1 MKINSIIDLVKDL
14 DTSRQTKNLNKL
26 LIRILLHLQVEFS
39 TFISNAMTNFI
50 ERIKSYSKRK
60 DAADMAIR
68 AWKSDN
74 KKVYADFC
82 KRMDAVAKGNM
93 SVLMDMYLM
102 MRDCVPPEA
111 LMMYNWLS
119 DFVNVKDVSD
129 IANQQWAGQYT
140 ETIARCITNKRLWI
154 GINVKTGMVEL
165 LTSPKSGLLM
175 VHSETSIEIWNH
187 LPLEMR
193 TYLTEQ
199 LDLLMRNSKG
209 CFLLSK
215 LKKKMVYQ
223 FLTYISQIVFLS
235 HAVFIGGFM
244 ANLYD
249 RVMEKKKD
257 LAYCMYYFVVFD
269 HGLLRMTKLF
279 NRLLNSEEVDHG
291 DILLAKSCVTMLANR
306 SIEMGAE
313 TKADWEDTI
322 EDCTP
327 EIWKEVM
334 FALRK
339 VKGRR
344 GNRKVIQSLDD
355 ILWGGKERIKQGIR
369 LFLEEN
375 TEDISLA
382 YLLQSL
388 VKSGKIKASTRY
400 MTFHRA
406 IEQFSQRHYG
416 HDIPQKRYGEIK
428 ELTLNSPQRGSSYT
442 KAKRIIDRWTD
453 YFANNG

>member
-1 MKINSIIDLVKDL
+1 MI
-14 DTSRQTKNLNKL
+14 
-26 LIRILLHLQVEFS
+26 
-39 TFISNAMTNFI
+39 NFI

-60 DAADMAIR
+60 DTADMAIR
-68 AWKSDN
+68 AWKSAN
-74 KKVYADFC
+74 EEAYANFC
-82 KRMDAVAKGNM
+82 KRIDAVAKGNI
-93 SVLMDMYLM
+93 SVMMDMYLM

-119 DFVNVKDVSD
+119 DFVNGKDVSD

-140 ETIARCITNKRLWI
+140 KTIARCITNKCLWI
-154 GINVKTGMVEL
+154 GINVKTGTVEL
-165 LTSPKSGLLM
+165 FPSPKSGLLM
-175 VHSETSIEIWNH
+175 VHSETPIEIWNR
-187 LPLEMR
+187 LPQGVR
-193 TYLTEQ
+193 SYLIGQ
-199 LDLLMRNSKG
+199 LDMFMRNSEG
-209 CFLLSK
+209 CYLLSK
-215 LKKKMVYQ
+215 LERKMVYQ
-223 FLTYISQIVFLS
+223 FLTYISQIIFLS
-235 HAVFIGGFM
+235 YAVFIGGFM

-249 RVMEKKKD
+249 RVMEKKED
-257 LAYCMYYFVVFD
+257 LVYCMYYFVVFD
-269 HGLLRMTKLF
+269 HGLSRMAKLL

-291 DILLAKSCVTMLANR
+291 DMLLVKSCVTMLANR
-306 SIEMGAE
+306 SIEMGTE

-322 EDCTP
+322 EGCTP
-327 EIWKEVM
+327 EFWKEEM

-355 ILWGGKERIKQGIR
+355 ILLGDKERIKQGIR

-382 YLLQSL
+382 YLLKSL

-428 ELTLNSPQRGSSYT
+428 ELTLNSPQRGNSYT
-442 KAKRIIDRWTD
+442 KAKRMIDQWTD
-453 YFANNG
+453 FFINNG

>member
-1 MKINSIIDLVKDL
+1 
-14 DTSRQTKNLNKL
+14 
-26 LIRILLHLQVEFS
+26 
-39 TFISNAMTNFI
+39 MTNFI
-50 ERIKSYSKRK
+50 ERIKYYFKRK
-60 DAADMAIR
+60 DATDMTIR
-68 AWKSDN
+68 AWKSAN
-74 KKVYADFC
+74 EEVYADFC
-82 KRMDAVAKGNM
+82 KRMEAVAKGDI
-93 SVLMDMYLM
+93 SVLIDMYQM
-102 MRDCVPPEA
+102 MRDCTPPEA
-111 LMMYNWLS
+111 LIMYNWLS
-119 DFVNVKDVSD
+119 DFANGKDVTA
-129 IANQQWAGQYT
+129 IMNQQWAGQYT
-140 ETIARCITNKRLWI
+140 ETIARCIINKRLWI
-154 GINVKTGMVEL
+154 GINVKIGTVEL
-165 LTSPKSGLLM
+165 LASPKSGLLM
-175 VHSETSIEIWNH
+175 VHSETPIEMWSH
-187 LPLEMR
+187 LPLELKS
-193 TYLTEQ
+193 YLSEQ
-199 LDLLMRNSKG
+199 LDKLIRDSKG
-209 CFLLSK
+209 CYLLSK
-215 LKKKMVYQ
+215 LERKMVYQ

-249 RVMEKKKD
+249 RVMEKKED

-269 HGLLRMTKLF
+269 HGLSRMAKSL
-279 NRLLNSEEVDHG
+279 NCMLNSEEVDIG
-291 DILLAKSCVTMLANR
+291 DMLLVKLCVTLLVNG
-306 SIEMGAE
+306 SVEIGTE
-313 TKADWEDTI
+313 TKVDWENTA
-322 EDCTP
+322 ERCTP

-355 ILWGGKERIKQGIR
+355 ILLDDKERIKQGIL
-369 LFLEEN
+369 LFLKEN

-382 YLLQSL
+382 YLLKSL

-428 ELTLNSPQRGSSYT
+428 ELTLNSSQRGSSYT

>member
-1 MKINSIIDLVKDL
+1 
-14 DTSRQTKNLNKL
+14 
-26 LIRILLHLQVEFS
+26 
-39 TFISNAMTNFI
+39 MTNFI

-269 HGLLRMTKLF
+269 HGLSRMAKLL

-291 DILLAKSCVTMLANR
+291 DMLLVKSCVTLLVNG
-306 SIEMGAE
+306 SIEMGTE
-313 TKADWEDTI
+313 TKADWENTA
-322 EDCTP
+322 ERCTS

-355 ILWGGKERIKQGIR
+355 ILLGDKERIKQGIL

-382 YLLQSL
+382 YLLKSL
-388 VKSGKIKASTRY
+388 VKSGKIKASKRY

>member
-1 MKINSIIDLVKDL
+1 M
-14 DTSRQTKNLNKL
+14 
-26 LIRILLHLQVEFS
+26 
-39 TFISNAMTNFI
+39 
-50 ERIKSYSKRK
+50 
-60 DAADMAIR
+60 ADMAMR
-68 AWKSDN
+68 AWKSAHEEM
-74 KKVYADFC
+74 YADFC
-82 KRMDAVAKGNM
+82 KRMDAVAKGDV

-102 MRDCVPPEA
+102 MQKCTPPEA
-111 LMMYNWLS
+111 LMMYDWLS
-119 DFVNVKDVSD
+119 NLANGKDIQN
-129 IANQQWAGQYT
+129 IANQQWASQYT
-140 ETIARCITNKRLWI
+140 ETIAQCITNKRLWI
-154 GINVKTGMVEL
+154 GVSFKMGTIEL

-175 VHSETSIEIWNH
+175 VHSETPIEIWNR
-187 LPLEMR
+187 LPQELR
-193 TYLTEQ
+193 SYLIGQ
-199 LDLLMRNSKG
+199 LDMFMRNSKG
-209 CFLLSK
+209 CYLLSK
-215 LKKKMVYQ
+215 LERKMVYQ
-223 FLTYISQIVFLS
+223 FLTYISQIVFLF

-249 RVMEKKKD
+249 RVMEKKED

-269 HGLLRMTKLF
+269 HGLSRMAKLL

-291 DILLAKSCVTMLANR
+291 DILLVKSCVTLLVNG

-313 TKADWEDTI
+313 TKADWENTV
-322 EDCTP
+322 EKCNP

-334 FALRK
+334 FTLRK

-355 ILWGGKERIKQGIR
+355 ILLGDKERIKLGIL

-382 YLLQSL
+382 YLLKSL

-406 IEQFSQRHYG
+406 IEQFTQRHYG
-416 HDIPQKRYGEIK
+416 HDIPQKRYWEIK

>member
-1 MKINSIIDLVKDL
+1 M
-14 DTSRQTKNLNKL
+14 
-26 LIRILLHLQVEFS
+26 
-39 TFISNAMTNFI
+39 
-50 ERIKSYSKRK
+50 
-60 DAADMAIR
+60 ADMAMR
-68 AWKSDN
+68 AWKSAHEEM
-74 KKVYADFC
+74 YADFC
-82 KRMDAVAKGNM
+82 KRMDAVAKGDV

-102 MRDCVPPEA
+102 MQKCTPPEA
-111 LMMYNWLS
+111 LMMYDWLS
-119 DFVNVKDVSD
+119 NLANGKDIQN
-129 IANQQWAGQYT
+129 IANQQWASQYT
-140 ETIARCITNKRLWI
+140 ETIAQCITNKRLWI
-154 GINVKTGMVEL
+154 GVSIKMGTIEL

-175 VHSETSIEIWNH
+175 VHSETPIEIWNR
-187 LPLEMR
+187 LPQELR
-193 TYLTEQ
+193 SYLIGQ
-199 LDLLMRNSKG
+199 LDMFMRNSKG
-209 CFLLSK
+209 CYLLSK
-215 LKKKMVYQ
+215 LERKMVYQ

-235 HAVFIGGFM
+235 HTVFIGGFM

-249 RVMEKKKD
+249 RVMEKKED

-269 HGLLRMTKLF
+269 HGLSRMAKLL

-291 DILLAKSCVTMLANR
+291 DILLVKSCVTLLVNG
-306 SIEMGAE
+306 SIEMGTE
-313 TKADWEDTI
+313 TKADWENTA
-322 EDCTP
+322 ERCTS

-355 ILWGGKERIKQGIR
+355 ILLGDKERIKLGIL

-382 YLLQSL
+382 YLLKSL
-388 VKSGKIKASTRY
+388 VKSGKIKASKRY
-400 MTFHRA
+400 ITFHRA

-416 HDIPQKRYGEIK
+416 HDIPQKRYWEIK